1 MNMSEFFILKSNM
14 CAIISNTLKYTE
26 KVEGIN
32 KGSNLWLLLVIYL
45 IIIICKKS
53 HCIFILSLS
62 FLKFQI
68 FYKNEILSFKIK

>member
-14 CAIISNTLKYTE
+14 CTIVSNTLKYTE

-53 HCIFILSLS
+53 HCIFYLFFVPFEISN
-62 FLKFQI
+62 FL
-68 FYKNEILSFKIK
+68 